1 MNLLPSFIQELEDR
15 GLLEFDILN
24 DDEHS
29 FTNRFMI
36 QKYVYLARYFGLDMD
51 YYLGMYLHGP
61 YSKGLADDYYELAK
75 LKDYD

>member
-1 MNLLPSFIQELEDR
+1 MNLLLSFIQELEDR

-51 YYLGMYLHGP
+51 YHLGMYLQGHTP
-61 YSKGLADDYYELAK
+61 KVFQMTIMSLQS
-75 LKDYD
+75 